1 MKRIFLYILSFSKV
15 AFTNILCFSVC
26 SSLNMWLPGEFN
38 APTSNLN
45 SLQVFCDLS
54 NYRILVE
61 TTCKTCVINPQGG
74 LQRNAPPNRGQ
85 QGYQGGGG
93 YTPGGLY

>member
-1 MKRIFLYILSFSKV
+1 
-15 AFTNILCFSVC
+15 
-26 SSLNMWLPGEFN
+26 MWLPGAGDFN

-45 SLQVFCDLS
+45 SQQV
-54 NYRILVE
+54 NYQNVQAQVYDNIL
-61 TTCKTCVINPQGG
+61 NPQGG